1 MTTTSPSDLD
11 QPLRVG
17 SIIGDAFGIFFSRFL
32 KVFVIGMIGGGLI
45 FLTAWLLN
53 GWTETISNTGIT
65 NVSTPQAL
73 IANFVNTGIGMVVYA
88 LMTGV
93 IVQMTYD
100 AKLDRKR
107 SLWAYML
114 NALPAAL
121 PIALM
126 SLLVSFLSVLGAVA
140 LFVGALWVL
149 AAFYVMVPVAVI
161 ERQGFGSLRR
171 SFELTRGFR
180 WPIVGV
186 MILFFII
193 GIVIS
198 LPAVGIAQAL
208 LSDEIFSLFSSSA
221 GRAAITVLELVTNGV
236 VYAFGGIATGLV
248 YARLRE
254 IKEGVGVEDIA
265 AVFD

>member
-1 MTTTSPSDLD
+1 
-11 QPLRVG
+11 
-17 SIIGDAFGIFFSRFL
+17 
-32 KVFVIGMIGGGLI
+32 
-45 FLTAWLLN
+45 
-53 GWTETISNTGIT
+53 
-65 NVSTPQAL
+65 
-73 IANFVNTGIGMVVYA
+73 
-88 LMTGV
+88 
-93 IVQMTYD
+93 
-100 AKLDRKR
+100 
-107 SLWAYML
+107 
-114 NALPAAL
+114 
-121 PIALM
+121 
-126 SLLVSFLSVLGAVA
+126 
-140 LFVGALWVL
+140 
-149 AAFYVMVPVAVI
+149 MVPVAVI